1 MSVRFYRI
9 YGIKG
14 GPKIGSLDPM
24 GGPEDEGLIVSFAPW
39 GDIIYSDEYPVE
51 LVVDGY
57 PERRYPEEPDSV
69 VTIALSLPR
78 QDCSRRW
85 EGVRGTSLTAQP
97 GRSGRHYRPLP
108 WSSVRRQGGTLDDD

>member
-69 VTIALSLPR
+69 VTIALFRRGKTAHGDGKVYEVRVSLHNLA
-78 QDCSRRW
+78 
-85 EGVRGTSLTAQP
+85 E
-97 GRSGRHYRPLP
+97 RPTLATKP
-108 WSSVRRQGGTLDDD
+108 VYPCDDKGGLR